1 MTLLTEHDVQLT
13 KIYSSSSTGY
23 KPTTSLVMDSI
34 CNDVNDHV
42 KKIILLLTEANAKNL
57 PFAHKTK
64 IWLKKEGIVST
75 ILSLLRHHHQHQP
88 EGPIKNFTWVCDD
101 KGGRLLLD
109 KIPRLGKE
117 EWEALTVPG
126 LLSART
132 FRRYVYIY
140 IPLYLPVF
148 LPPPLIFIPTP
159 IIDGTT
165 FTNIQTL

>member
-1 MTLLTEHDVQLT
+1 
-13 KIYSSSSTGY
+13 
-23 KPTTSLVMDSI
+23 MDSI
-34 CNDVNDHV
+34 CNNLDDHL
-42 KKIILLLTEANAKNL
+42 KKLTLLLADAKAKDL

-64 IWLKKEGIVST
+64 IWLKKEGIVSA

-132 FRRYVYIY
+132 FRRSLFSLRVC
-140 IPLYLPVF
+140 V
-148 LPPPLIFIPTP
+148 
-159 IIDGTT
+159 
-165 FTNIQTL
+165 

>member
-1 MTLLTEHDVQLT
+1 
-13 KIYSSSSTGY
+13 
-23 KPTTSLVMDSI
+23 MDSI
-34 CNDVNDHV
+34 CNDVN
-42 KKIILLLTEANAKNL
+42 AKDL

-75 ILSLLRHHHQHQP
+75 ILSLLHHHHQRQP

-101 KGGRLLLD
+101 EKDGRLLLD

-132 FRRYVYIY
+132 FRRSLFSLRVC
-140 IPLYLPVF
+140 V
-148 LPPPLIFIPTP
+148 
-159 IIDGTT
+159 
-165 FTNIQTL
+165 

>member
-1 MTLLTEHDVQLT
+1 MTLFTEHDVRLT
-13 KIYSSSSTGY
+13 KIYSSSTGY
-23 KPTTSLVMDSI
+23 KPTTSLIMDSI
-34 CNDVNDHV
+34 CNDVN
-42 KKIILLLTEANAKNL
+42 AKDL

-101 KGGRLLLD
+101 EKDGRLLLD

-132 FRRYVYIY
+132 FRRYVCIYIY
-140 IPLYLPVF
+140 LPTCPSSSQ
-148 LPPPLIFIPTP
+148 PPPFLYSYPRIS
-159 IIDGTT
+159 
-165 FTNIQTL
+165 